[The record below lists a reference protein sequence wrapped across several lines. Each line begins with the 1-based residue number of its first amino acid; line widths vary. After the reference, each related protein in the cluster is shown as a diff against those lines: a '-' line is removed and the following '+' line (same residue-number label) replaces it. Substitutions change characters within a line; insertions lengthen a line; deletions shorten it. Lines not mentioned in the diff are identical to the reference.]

1 MKKYQLSSNWK
12 EVKQKIHNLGQKV
25 KAHNEIVR
33 ETGVGDILPELESDM
48 NRDYAGKRY
57 EFYTSSVLIY
67 VILGILCGKCAV

>member
-1 MKKYQLSSNWK
+1 M
-12 EVKQKIHNLGQKV
+12 